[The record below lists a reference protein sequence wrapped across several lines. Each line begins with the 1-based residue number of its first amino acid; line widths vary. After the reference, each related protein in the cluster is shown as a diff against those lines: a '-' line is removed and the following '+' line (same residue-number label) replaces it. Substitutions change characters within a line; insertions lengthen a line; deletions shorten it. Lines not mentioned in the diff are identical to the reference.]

1 MASGPMVTD
10 DIDIADEL
18 LAISMTEED
27 HRQILGELEK
37 V

>member
-1 MASGPMVTD
+1 MVTD
-10 DIDIADEL
+10 EMDIADEL

-27 HRQILGELEK
+27 HHQILGELER